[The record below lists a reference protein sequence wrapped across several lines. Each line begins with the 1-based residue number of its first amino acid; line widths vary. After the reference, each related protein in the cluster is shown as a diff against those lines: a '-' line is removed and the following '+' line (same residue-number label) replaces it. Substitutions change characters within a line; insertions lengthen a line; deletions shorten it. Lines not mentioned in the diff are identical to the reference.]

1 VANINLT
8 APSSLPVAVI
18 ATSETLEVVANL
30 DRSTVL
36 QGDGTLRVEVTVRA
50 FQEQAQAQAATAP
63 TDLIVV
69 MDRSGS
75 MGGQKLMDAKTAA
88 MELLAQLGPEDR
100 FSLVSYESSA
110 WLDIALTPATEQAKA
125 GWRRHIQALEA
136 TGGTNMHQGLETGR
150 LALDSTPGRAQ
161 RMILISDG
169 LPDSQA
175 GLLDQA
181 TRLGQREV
189 PLTTVGIGLN
199 YDEQLMA
206 SMADA
211 GTGNFYWVQGSDDM
225 ASTFAAELDAARE
238 MVASG
243 LTVGFQPGGAPAV
256 LLEAAGYTL
265 TPAGD
270 GGARFS
276 AGSLFS
282 QQERTF
288 WLTMAVDTA
297 ETGPQDLGELQLQW
311 RDLMGE
317 AQRAT
322 VSLPS
327 VQVTADPSQYV
338 ASFDSERWG
347 RGVVDESYNRMRV
360 AVSAQVQDG
369 DKDGA
374 LALIDTYNDS
384 IKGLNDS
391 LGNDD
396 VRLNLDEV
404 ATLRQEVEDNFT
416 GADQGS
422 RQNFWS
428 KSVNISAYQS
438 RRGGQ
443 YR

>member
-1 VANINLT
+1 
-8 APSSLPVAVI
+8 
-18 ATSETLEVVANL
+18 
-30 DRSTVL
+30 
-36 QGDGTLRVEVTVRA
+36 
-50 FQEQAQAQAATAP
+50 
-63 TDLIVV
+63 
-69 MDRSGS
+69 
-75 MGGQKLMDAKTAA
+75 
-88 MELLAQLGPEDR
+88 
-100 FSLVSYESSA
+100 
-110 WLDIALTPATEQAKA
+110 
-125 GWRRHIQALEA
+125 
-136 TGGTNMHQGLETGR
+136 
-150 LALDSTPGRAQ
+150 
-161 RMILISDG
+161 
-169 LPDSQA
+169 
-175 GLLDQA
+175 
-181 TRLGQREV
+181 
-189 PLTTVGIGLN
+189 
-199 YDEQLMA
+199 
-206 SMADA
+206 
-211 GTGNFYWVQGSDDM
+211 
-225 ASTFAAELDAARE
+225 

-265 TPAGD
+265 TPAGG

-311 RDLMGE
+311 RDLTGE

-416 GADQGS
+416 GADQDS
-422 RQNFWS
+422 RQNVWS